1 MITSLLFSLAFVLFG
16 ILKPEKLGE
25 FSSYFLLFANDYFGW
40 FYILS
45 ATSFVVI
52 CLYVAFSKYGKIRLG
67 KDTDRPEFSTGS
79 WIAMLFS
86 AGLAISLFFWGVAE
100 PVMHYMS
107 PPVGEGQTP
116 EAAKAAMKTAFF
128 HWGLHSWGTYAIVG
142 LIIAYFHHRKG
153 YPPLVNYAFY
163 PLLGNKVHGPIGK
176 LINVLTIFA
185 ILSGLVTSLGL
196 GAKQLGAGLNYVW
209 GIQNTSLNQILL
221 ISFLTVLF
229 ITSAYYGLDKGI
241 KNLSNFNIV
250 LAVVIMTVIFILG
263 PTKQILQIFVAG
275 TGEYLQNIV
284 GMSLRMEPFLP
295 DNTWLSNWTI
305 FYWGWAVSF
314 ATFVGLFVARISKG
328 RTIKEFIIG
337 SVIVPSLATMI
348 WYSVFGGSALHFI
361 QNLGDIDLAN
371 KVMNDV
377 TTAFFYFLQYFPY
390 SSILIVLTL
399 ISLVIFFVTSA
410 DSTVF
415 VLGMLSEETSDP
427 SNKSK
432 ILWGLVIAGLA
443 IALLLSG
450 GLSPL
455 QSVSVAAGLPFTLI
469 ILFMCVS
476 FFKSL
481 RREIGVESNKEN
493 TMSNHFNKDSMATQ
507 DGVSA
512 SGGAKRVN

>member
-1 MITSLLFSLAFVLFG
+1 MLQKNSVLIFSLLFSFIFVLFG
-16 ILKPEKLGE
+16 ILSPEKLGE
-25 FSSYFLLFANDYFGW
+25 LSSAFLLFANDYFGW

-45 ATSFVVI
+45 ASFFVCF
-52 CLYVAFSKYGKIRLG
+52 CLYMAFSKYGQIRLG

-100 PVMHYMS
+100 PVTHYMS
-107 PPVGEGQTP
+107 PPVGEGKTP
-116 EAAKAAMKTAFF
+116 EAAKTAMTISFF

-142 LIIAYFHHRKG
+142 LVIAYFHHRKN

-163 PLLGNKVHGPIGK
+163 PLLGKKVNGPIGK
-176 LINVLTIFA
+176 FINVLTIFA
-185 ILSGLVTSLGL
+185 ILSGLTTSLGL
-196 GAKQLGAGLNYVW
+196 GAKQMSSGLNFVW
-209 GIQNTSLNQILL
+209 GIDSSILSQI
-221 ISFLTVLF
+221 IMIAILTVMF
-229 ITSAYYGLDKGI
+229 ITSACYGLERGI

-250 LAVVIMTVIFILG
+250 LALCIMAFVFTFG
-263 PTKQILQIFVAG
+263 PTKQILQIFVAS
-275 TGEYLQNIV
+275 TGDYLQNIV

-295 DNTWLSNWTI
+295 ENTWLSSWTV

-337 SVIVPSLATMI
+337 SMLVPSFATMI

-361 QNLGDIDLAN
+361 QNLGDIGLAN
-371 KVMNDV
+371 KVMEDV
-377 TTAFFYFLQYFPY
+377 TTAFFYFLQYFPF
-390 SSILIVLTL
+390 SSVLIVLTIL
-399 ISLVIFFVTSA
+399 SLVIFFVTSA

-427 SNKSK
+427 TNKSK
-432 ILWGLVIAGLA
+432 VLWGLVIAALA

-455 QSVSVAAGLPFTLI
+455 QSVSVAAGLPFTVI
-469 ILFMCVS
+469 MLFMCASLIKSIKQEEASQREQKIAAEKPDTDS
-476 FFKSL
+476 F
-481 RREIGVESNKEN
+481 
-493 TMSNHFNKDSMATQ
+493 
-507 DGVSA
+507 SA
-512 SGGAKRVN
+512 